1 MKNPWKTKSS
11 KKIYQNEWISFIID
25 QVVRPDGKRGIY
37 SYVSKLPG
45 VVIIPLTK
53 NNELY
58 FVGQWRYPIK
68 KYSWELPM
76 GTLEKGEQP
85 LQTAKREFLEEAN
98 LTAKKWHKIGSA
110 YFANGSLD
118 QIAYLYLAR
127 GLSSKRGQPDGCEK
141 LTIKKFNLT
150 QIEKMIKT
158 GKIHDAMTIVAFY
171 KLLLYF
177 KNPK

>member
-1 MKNPWKTKSS
+1 MIMKNSWKTESS
-11 KKIYQNEWISFIID
+11 KIIYQNEWMKFVVD
-25 QVVRPDGKRGIY
+25 QVVRPDGKKGIY

-45 VVIIPLTK
+45 VVIIPLTER
-53 NNELY
+53 NELY

-85 LQTAKREFLEEAN
+85 LQSAKREFLEEAN
-98 LTAKKWHKIGSA
+98 LTAKKWDKIGSA

-127 GLSSKRGQPDGCEK
+127 GLSPKHGQPDEYEK
-141 LTIKKFNLT
+141 LTIKKFSFN
-150 QIEKMIKT
+150 QIEKMIKA
-158 GKIHDAMTIVAFY
+158 GKIHDAITIAAYY
-171 KLLLYF
+171 KLLLYL
-177 KNPK
+177 KK